1 MVSTGAVVTG
11 AVWTL
16 VGALLVHPTYAD
28 TRPEGAEKGKRMS
41 GLAVLALLPLSLI
54 VLILENGIL
63 AFK

>member
-1 MVSTGAVVTG
+1 
-11 AVWTL
+11 
-16 VGALLVHPTYAD
+16 
-28 TRPEGAEKGKRMS
+28 MS